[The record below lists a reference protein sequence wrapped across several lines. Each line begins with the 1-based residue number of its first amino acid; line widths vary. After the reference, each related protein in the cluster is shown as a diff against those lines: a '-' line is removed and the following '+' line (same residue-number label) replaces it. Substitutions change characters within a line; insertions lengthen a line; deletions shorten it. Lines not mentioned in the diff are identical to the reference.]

1 MKINRTSRVLRN
13 IGLPLATA
21 GFMIFTA
28 PSISEASE
36 LGSKLLHKGMDSE
49 QVQTLQ
55 ELLTEKGLYED
66 IQVNGVY
73 DKNTS
78 QAIRSFQEKHNLM
91 VDGIAGPQT
100 FGALTVLSEGDKG
113 VLVEDLQE
121 RLQNL
126 GYYQGNLDGL
136 FGPLTH
142 IAVTSFQTSQ
152 GIMVDGLAGPQTYA
166 ALFNYKAQVVE
177 PKQEAQAAPVTA
189 KEEPVE
195 EPAESPEPVES
206 SEPVEEP
213 VESSEPA
220 ESPEPAENPEPVVTE
235 AATEQVEQSAPVSN
249 NEAPAEDNQATFEME
264 ATAYT
269 AYCDGCSGVTATGID
284 LRNNP
289 NKKVIAVD
297 PSVIPLGT
305 RVHVEG
311 YGEAVAGDTGGA
323 IQGNKVD
330 LHFPTKEE
338 AIQFGRQ
345 TVTVT
350 IID

>member
-1 MKINRTSRVLRN
+1 MRINRTSRVLRN

-36 LGSKLLHKGMDSE
+36 LGSKLLHEGIDSE

-55 ELLTEKGLYED
+55 ELLTEKGQFED

-78 QAIRSFQEKHNLM
+78 KAIRSFQEKHNLI

-113 VLVEDLQE
+113 ILVEDLQE

-126 GYYQGNLDGL
+126 GYYKGNLDGL

-142 IAVTSFQTSQ
+142 KAVTSFQTSQ
-152 GIMVDGLAGPQTYA
+152 GIRVDGLAGPQTYA

-195 EPAESPEPVES
+195 AAESPEPV
-206 SEPVEEP
+206 VK
-213 VESSEPA
+213 
-220 ESPEPAENPEPVVTE
+220 E
-235 AATEQVEQSAPVSN
+235 ATTEQVEQPAPVSN
-249 NEAPAEDNQATFEME
+249 NEAPAADNQATFEME